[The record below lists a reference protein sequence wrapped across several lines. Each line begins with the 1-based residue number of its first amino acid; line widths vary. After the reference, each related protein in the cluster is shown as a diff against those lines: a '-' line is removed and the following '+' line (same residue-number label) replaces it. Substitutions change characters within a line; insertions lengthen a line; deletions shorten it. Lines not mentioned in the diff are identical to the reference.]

1 MPSVYVGY
9 RVPDMDLRGV
19 HVLVVEDT
27 DDSRELLRVVLQYS
41 GARVTTAAPAT
52 EAKSLLQEIRPH
64 VIVTDIA
71 MPDDGVAL
79 VREVM
84 HQAATLRIDV
94 PVIALS
100 AQRDRAA
107 ELRRAG
113 FVEFI
118 AKPFDPMELC
128 QAVRRYLRPAA

>member
-1 MPSVYVGY
+1 M
-9 RVPDMDLRGV
+9 
-19 HVLVVEDT
+19 LVVEDT
-27 DDSRELLRVVLQYS
+27 DDSRNLLRVVLEYG
-41 GARVTTAAPAT
+41 GALVTTAASAT

-84 HQAATLRIDV
+84 HQAAALRIHV

-100 AQRDRAA
+100 AHRDRAA

-118 AKPFDPMELC
+118 AKPFDPTELC
-128 QAVRRYLRPAA
+128 RAVHRHLRPAA